1 MSRKAGRSAASLANF
16 GLSIIEVV
24 KLFGS
29 NKNGSS
35 DELPFL
41 FFGWPERSC
50 RLSPPLRFRA

>member
-24 KLFGS
+24 KLLGS

-41 FFGWPERSC
+41 FFGSSQRNC
-50 RLSPPLRFRA
+50 RLSPSLPFRA